1 MLKQF
6 TDNNLLIHEK
16 ELLVRNKNLKDRN
29 SQTKSKRV
37 DKEINNKVT
46 DGDNDSNDNLITTNT
61 AATVFLKKY
70 LFDKMIT
77 NSNSKIGSKND
88 VL

>member
-29 SQTKSKRV
+29 SQTKSKRA

-61 AATVFLKKY
+61 TTTVFLKKY

-77 NSNSKIGSKND
+77 NSNS
-88 VL
+88 

>member
-1 MLKQF
+1 M
-6 TDNNLLIHEK
+6 HEK
-16 ELLVRNKNLKDRN
+16 ELLVTNKNLQDRN

-46 DGDNDSNDNLITTNT
+46 DGDNNSNDNLITTNT
-61 AATVFLKKY
+61 TTKY

-77 NSNSKIGSKND
+77 NSNSKIDSKND
-88 VL
+88 VLWKE